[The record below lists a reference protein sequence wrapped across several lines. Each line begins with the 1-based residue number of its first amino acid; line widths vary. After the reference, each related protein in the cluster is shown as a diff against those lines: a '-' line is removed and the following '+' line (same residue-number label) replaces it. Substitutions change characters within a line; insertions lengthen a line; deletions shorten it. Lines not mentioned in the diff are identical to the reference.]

1 MAEANASPS
10 SASIDQMAA
19 GARKASPV
27 RRAKLSKLMLREA
40 IDGYLFIAPWLIGF
54 ILLTSGPMIASLVL
68 SFMRWDIFSSP
79 SWVGLGNYAALFRDR
94 LVGISFWNTA
104 YYTFLSVPL
113 SLVTSLL
120 LAILCTQELRFR
132 AFFRTFFYV
141 PSITPAVAMTIVW
154 FWILQPERGL
164 ANMVLKAVGL
174 PPSQWIWDATTS
186 KPTFVLMHLWGA
198 GGNTMVIFIAGLQNI
213 PTSLYEAAQID
224 GAGRWARF
232 RAVTLPMLSPVILFN
247 MIMAIINSFQVFS
260 NAFLMTGG
268 GPQNSTLFTV
278 LYLYRLAFEQFTMGL
293 ASGLAWM
300 LFIVIFAFTVVQ
312 LRLSEAWVYYEGG

>member
-10 SASIDQMAA
+10 SASTGQMAA
-19 GARKASPV
+19 SAPKASPV
-27 RRAKLSKLMLREA
+27 RGARLSKLMLREA

-54 ILLTSGPMIASLVL
+54 VLLTSGPMIASLVL
-68 SFMRWDIFSSP
+68 SFMRWDIFSTP
-79 SWVGLGNYAALFRDR
+79 SWVGLGNYATLFRDK

-113 SLVTSLL
+113 SLVASLI
-120 LAILCTQELRFR
+120 LAVLCTQELRFR
-132 AFFRTFFYV
+132 ALFRTFFYV

-164 ANMVLKAVGL
+164 ANMVLRAVGL
-174 PPSQWIWDATTS
+174 PPSRWIWDATTS

-213 PTSLYEAAQID
+213 PVSLYEAAQID
-224 GAGRWARF
+224 GAGRWAQF

-300 LFIVIFAFTVVQ
+300 LFIVIFVFTILQ
-312 LRLSEAWVYYEGG
+312 LRLSEAWVYYEGA